1 MKQGKLTVVVKELS
15 TGHFHVKITIILSL
29 SMLFFIFF
37 FGIFVNDHTKKF
49 LSSDQIVPQLNT
61 FTPLSPWPSYTHH
74 CQCNFSLSSRL
85 LPISISSPGGSTLK
99 YYLAPKDLWH
109 SMSDEELFWRASMVP
124 QVMEHSYNRTQKVAF
139 MFLTKGRL
147 PLAPLWEIF
156 FRGHEGFYSVYLHS
170 RPDFKI
176 EPPESS
182 VFYKRRI
189 PSKIVEWG
197 KATMV
202 DAERRL
208 LANALLDFSNE
219 RFVLLSES
227 CIPLFNFT
235 TIYNYL
241 INSNQT
247 FVGSFDDP
255 RHIGR
260 GRYNPQMFPTVTLS
274 DWRKGSQWFEVHRKL
289 AVEVVS
295 DVTYYPKFKD
305 LCLPPCYTDEHYMAT
320 LVTKVGT
327 GMNSNRSITWVDW
340 SRGGSHPAT
349 FVRKDVTEK
358 FLNRLRDGFNCTYNG
373 GVGSICHLFAR
384 KFHPS
389 TLEPLLRITPRLFG
403 FNN

>member
-1 MKQGKLTVVVKELS
+1 
-15 TGHFHVKITIILSL
+15 
-29 SMLFFIFF
+29 
-37 FGIFVNDHTKKF
+37 
-49 LSSDQIVPQLNT
+49 
-61 FTPLSPWPSYTHH
+61 
-74 CQCNFSLSSRL
+74 
-85 LPISISSPGGSTLK
+85 
-99 YYLAPKDLWH
+99 
-109 SMSDEELFWRASMVP
+109 MSDEELFWRASMVP
-124 QVMEHSYNRTQKVAF
+124 QVMEHPYNRTQKVAF

-156 FRGHEGFYSVYLHS
+156 FRGHEGLFSVYLHP

-197 KATMV
+197 KATM
-202 DAERRL
+202 
-208 LANALLDFSNE
+208 
-219 RFVLLSES
+219 
-227 CIPLFNFT
+227 
-235 TIYNYL
+235 YL
-241 INSNQT
+241 TNSNQT

-295 DVTYYPKFKD
+295 DVTYYPKLKD

-320 LVTKVGT
+320 LVTKVGA

-389 TLEPLLRITPRLFG
+389 TLEPLLRIAPRLFG